1 MAQSLDYSYIHN
13 HNQVKKT
20 SHAGKQNKQSK
31 KSGVSKTGMAVG
43 AATLIAA
50 AAGAYFLYG
59 TEKGAKTRKQ
69 IKSWSLKAKG
79 EVLEQLE
86 GLTEVSEEAYAGIVK
101 KVAAGYQKAKKLDP
115 SDVADFVSEMTG
127 YWKHLGK

>member
-1 MAQSLDYSYIHN
+1 MPH
-13 HNQVKKT
+13 
-20 SHAGKQNKQSK
+20 SK
-31 KSGVSKTGMAVG
+31 KKADSNNTGKVVAG
-43 AATLIAA
+43 AAALIAA

-59 TEKGAKTRKQ
+59 TEKGAETRKQ
-69 IKSWSLKAKG
+69 IKGWSLKAKG

-86 GLTEVSEEAYAGIVK
+86 GLTEVTEETYGEIVK
-101 KVAAGYQKAKKLDP
+101 KVVAEYQKAKKLDA